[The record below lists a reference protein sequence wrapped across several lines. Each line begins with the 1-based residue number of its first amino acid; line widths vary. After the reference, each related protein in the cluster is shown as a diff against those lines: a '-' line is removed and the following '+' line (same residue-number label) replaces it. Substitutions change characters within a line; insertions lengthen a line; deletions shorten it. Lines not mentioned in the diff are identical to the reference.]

1 MTMTRPFRRIILHFS
16 HILLTD
22 GRTFMPNAPGT
33 RGPHAHLSGLQ
44 TRMGPS
50 GAKEQV

>member
-22 GRTFMPNAPGT
+22 GRTFMLNAPGT
-33 RGPHAHLSGLQ
+33 RGPTRTSSGLQ

-50 GAKEQV
+50 GAKEEV